1 MEEKEDISFSYHDM
15 QMWTTKITIGCNKGV
30 QCINEF
36 RGGLVMMSMA
46 HTLFFNDDLVVKLNH
61 FS

>member
-46 HTLFFNDDLVVKLNH
+46 HTFFLTMT
-61 FS
+61 